1 MGSNIE
7 EELFGDMVSI
17 MTKSIKSKIRT
28 VPHWPKEGIM
38 FRDITTLL
46 KDAEGFKE
54 TIDLLYNRYKD
65 EKIDKVIG
73 IESRGFIFGAPLA
86 YLLGCG
92 FVPIRKPGKLPA
104 EIESEEYTLEYGRDK
119 IEVHKDAINKGD
131 KILIV
136 DDLIAT
142 AGTASAA
149 RNLVKKLGGE
159 LVECAF
165 IIELTDLKG
174 RDKLKGE
181 NIFSIV
187 EFEGK

>member
-1 MGSNIE
+1 MSE
-7 EELFGDMVSI
+7 
-17 MTKSIKSKIRT
+17 SIKSKIRT
-28 VPHWPKEGIM
+28 IPHWPKEGIM

-46 KDAEGFKE
+46 KDPVGFKE
-54 TIDLLYNRYKD
+54 TIDLLHRRYKD
-65 EKIDKVIG
+65 KDIDKVIG

-92 FVPIRKPGKLPA
+92 FIPIRKPGKLPA
-104 EIESEEYTLEYGRDK
+104 ECESEEYTLEYGTDK
-119 IEVHKDAINKGD
+119 IEIHKDAITEGD

-159 LVECAF
+159 LIECAF
-165 IIELTDLKG
+165 IVELTDLKG

-181 NIFSIV
+181 NIYSVV
-187 EFEGK
+187 EFEG